1 MAAPVKAGRP
11 LLFCAIAIAA
21 LDKPLVIAFWALT
34 LSPGM
39 SFTTGP
45 IILLSSTPA
54 RSIAND
60 LAALS
65 KALPTSPPLVAVLM
79 STLPIAVATM
89 GDIATPRPLLIAL
102 PKANAGLAASIVNVG
117 ADKTTDDA
125 VTAPLVA
132 NSSAPFIRAISA
144 ALAVAK
150 LLVATVVAAASPT
163 AAAVA
168 ALAPVAV
175 EAAVVAAPVASASVP
190 PAAMTSVAAAAASV
204 MPGKVIISAVVSAPS
219 AAPRVPAAPAS
230 APRLAPLVAT
240 AAIIIAAVSRG
251 LSIAAPATSPKAV
264 ATPPI
269 TSFKNPPPL
278 ASGTKVLT
286 KVPEVSYLV

>member
-1 MAAPVKAGRP
+1 MAINPVAAPVKAGRP

-102 PKANAGLAASIVNVG
+102 PRANAGLVTAIVSVG
-117 ADKTTDDA
+117 A
-125 VTAPLVA
+125 
-132 NSSAPFIRAISA
+132 
-144 ALAVAK
+144 AK
-150 LLVATVVAAASPT
+150 IT
-163 AAAVA
+163 
-168 ALAPVAV
+168 APVAA
-175 EAAVVAAPVASASVP
+175 AAVVAA
-190 PAAMTSVAAAAASV
+190 T
-204 MPGKVIISAVVSAPS
+204 
-219 AAPRVPAAPAS
+219 AAPGALPAVSTAGAALALAPAPAPAPKTPAS
-230 APRLAPLVAT
+230 AR
-240 AAIIIAAVSRG
+240 
-251 LSIAAPATSPKAV
+251 PA
-264 ATPPI
+264 PPI
-269 TSFKNPPPL
+269 AISAAFAKTGVSWPIQPPL
-278 ASGTKVLT
+278 RSKGL
-286 KVPEVSYLV
+286 